1 MARLTLAE
9 GHPDMSGNYI
19 PTLYA
24 AALLVEFYASTV
36 FGAIANTK
44 YEGEIKKFG
53 DKVEIRTLPA
63 IDITDYVVGEKITYQ
78 KPAPSKITLE
88 INKAKKWA
96 IEVNLVDEK
105 QSDID
110 YINAWAV
117 DAAQRM
123 KIAIDSS
130 ILEDIYSDVHASN
143 TGSAAGL
150 ESGNINLGVSGT
162 PLAFTSAL
170 ALDILVDAG
179 TVLDEQNVPDEGR
192 FVVLPAWACGMIKK
206 SDLQDASITGDGR
219 SILRNGRIG
228 MIDRFEVF
236 MSNNVLKNTSDT
248 AWHAIFGQKEA
259 LTFATQLTAK
269 ETLKNPD
276 DFGDLLRAL
285 QVYGYKVV
293 KPEAL
298 GMLYID
304 KS

>member
-24 AALLVEFYASTV
+24 AALLVEFYAATV

-44 YEGEIKKFG
+44 YEGDIKKFG

-63 IDITDYVVGEKITYQ
+63 IEITDYVVGEKIAYQ
-78 KPAPSKITLE
+78 KPEPGKITLE

-96 IEVNLVDEK
+96 IELNLVDEK

-110 YINAWAV
+110 YINQWAV

-130 ILEDIYSDVHASN
+130 ILADIYSDVHASN
-143 TGSAAGL
+143 TGTAGGV
-150 ESGNINLGVSGT
+150 ESGNINLGVAGT
-162 PLAFTSAL
+162 PLAFTSEL
-170 ALDILVDAG
+170 ALDIIVNAG

-206 SDLQDASITGDGR
+206 SELKDASITGDGR

-228 MIDRFEVF
+228 MIDRFEIY
-236 MSNNVLKNTSDT
+236 MSNNVLKNTDDT

-269 ETLKNPD
+269 EMLKNPD
-276 DFGDLLRAL
+276 DFGDLMRAL